1 MVEDYSHKGE
11 PIISAPGDTRP
22 ASLDT
27 QLEDLESRFIAALQ
41 ATDSVA
47 AAEELRVTFLGRS
60 GELTVVRRAIGS
72 LPAAEK
78 PAAGKRINDA
88 ATKLEGLL
96 EARLAELALALLDA
110 ELETSID
117 VTFPGPELAIG
128 SLHPLRQTADA
139 ITGYFERSGF
149 AIISGLEIESEY
161 YNFDALNIPADHPAR
176 EGFDS
181 FYLDAGN
188 VLRTHTSPMQIRAM
202 QTHGAPIALVVPGR
216 VYRRDSID
224 ARHSFMFHQVEGLMV
239 APGIHMGHLKGALT
253 GMCRALFGKEQ
264 AVRFRP
270 SFFPF
275 TEPSA
280 EVDTTCPGCGGSGC
294 RTCSGTGWIEI
305 GGAGM
310 VHPNV
315 LREVGYDPGQ
325 VSGWA
330 FGLGIERV
338 AMVRHG
344 IDDIRA
350 FYENER
356 DFLEQL
362 A

>member
-1 MVEDYSHKGE
+1 M
-11 PIISAPGDTRP
+11 
-22 ASLDT
+22 ASKLEEMLAIRLSELELAALDA
-27 QLEDLESRFIAALQ
+27 QLE
-41 ATDSVA
+41 VH
-47 AAEELRVTFLGRS
+47 
-60 GELTVVRRAIGS
+60 
-72 LPAAEK
+72 
-78 PAAGKRINDA
+78 
-88 ATKLEGLL
+88 
-96 EARLAELALALLDA
+96 
-110 ELETSID
+110 ID
-117 VTFPGPELAIG
+117 VTYPGPDVDAG
-128 SLHPLRQTADA
+128 SLHPLRKTTDA

-149 AIISGLEIESEY
+149 AIVAGPEIESEY
-161 YNFDALNIPADHPAR
+161 YNFDALNIPPDHPAR

-181 FYLDAGN
+181 FYLDGGH

-202 QTHGAPIALVVPGR
+202 QKHGAPIALVVPGR

-224 ARHSFMFHQVEGLMV
+224 ARHSFMFHQVEGLLV
-239 APGIHMGHLKGALT
+239 APGIHLGHLKGALT
-253 GMCRALFGKEQ
+253 GMCRALFGPEQ
-264 AVRFRP
+264 RVRFRP

-305 GGAGM
+305 GGSGM

-315 LREVGYDPGQ
+315 LREVGCNPDE

-330 FGLGIERV
+330 FGLGVERV

-350 FYENER
+350 FYENDR